1 MKKLFLALSLASIL
15 GASEFVLDKVHTSVE
30 FSVKHMLV
38 SNAKGKF
45 KSFDAMIDFDEANKT
60 FKVFNASVD
69 VASVDTNSAKRDEH
83 IQAGDFLNAKVN
95 PQLTFVMSK
104 YEKISD
110 SQGKMIGELTIN
122 GVKKEVAFDVTIN
135 GVANIGDKT
144 KLGFD
149 LNLDLLRKDFD
160 VAKDTN
166 EGLVANEVKV
176 QIFAEA
182 DKK

>member
-1 MKKLFLALSLASIL
+1 MKKLFLALSLAGLLS
-15 GASEFVLDKVHTSVE
+15 ASEFMLDKVHTSVE

-38 SNAKGKF
+38 TNAKGKF
-45 KSFDAMIDFDEANKT
+45 KSFDAMIDFDEASKT

-83 IQAGDFLNAKVN
+83 IQASDFLNAKVN
-95 PQLTFVMSK
+95 PKLTFVMSK

-110 SQGKMIGELTIN
+110 SQGKMIGKLTIN

-149 LNLDLLRKDFD
+149 LNLDLLRKDFN
-160 VAKDTN
+160 VAKDTADSLISN
-166 EGLVANEVKV
+166 DIKV
-176 QIFAEA
+176 SVFAEA